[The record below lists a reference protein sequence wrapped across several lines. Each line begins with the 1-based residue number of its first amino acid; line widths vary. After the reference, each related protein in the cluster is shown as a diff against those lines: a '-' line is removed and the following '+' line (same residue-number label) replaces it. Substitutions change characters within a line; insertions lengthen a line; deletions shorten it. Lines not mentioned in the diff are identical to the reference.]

1 MNMRNSES
9 EYPAFSMSR
18 DSETGAIFTMQEFQV
33 PCDGM
38 EMSFFFEKL
47 VGINDAYPHLI

>member
-1 MNMRNSES
+1 MRNNEP

-18 DSETGAIFTMQEFQV
+18 DSETDSNYTMQEFQV

-47 VGINDAYPHLI
+47 VGINDAYPLLI

>member
-1 MNMRNSES
+1 MNMRDNES

-18 DSETGAIFTMQEFQV
+18 DSETGEIFQMQEFQV

-38 EMSFFFEKL
+38 EMSFFF
-47 VGINDAYPHLI
+47 